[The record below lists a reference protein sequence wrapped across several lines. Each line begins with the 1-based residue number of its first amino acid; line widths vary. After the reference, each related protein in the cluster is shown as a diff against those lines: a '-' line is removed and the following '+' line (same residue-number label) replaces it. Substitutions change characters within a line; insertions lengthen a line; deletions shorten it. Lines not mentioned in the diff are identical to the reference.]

1 MVGDLKNI
9 SRYYHRGFIS
19 RSDAFRC
26 IRDVLGDITDDF
38 AAQVL
43 AVSFRGSDNEIMQ
56 VVRTSR

>member
-1 MVGDLKNI
+1 MVSDLKNI

-26 IRDVLGDITDDF
+26 IRDVLGDIPDDF

-43 AVSFRGSDNEIMQ
+43 AVSFRGSDDEIMQ
-56 VVRTSR
+56 VVGTSR